1 MSDEDAREP
10 DEYTR
15 RQIIA
20 RGGVFAAAILAGA
33 SACSRPAG
41 CGERAEREDAARRA
55 SDDTGDVGSS
65 GDVSDASGEDAAQAE
80 APSTPRPEGGGPP
93 KEYPNWQ
100 AVRDEFLAAPDII
113 HMAGLMLATHP
124 KPVRE
129 AIERHRRRL
138 DKNPVGYLTQNW
150 GLPAERHDEEGER
163 RVRRAAGRYLDM
175 GRENIALTE
184 STTTG
189 LVTVYNGI
197 RIREDQEVLTGH
209 WNHWATEGT
218 LEYRSQKA
226 GFDIRNARL
235 FDTLDDSVTR
245 EQLASRLIDEIA
257 PNTRIVA
264 VTWVHSDTGLKLPIA
279 DIGERIQEINR
290 DRSDDDRVLFCIDGA
305 HGFGVEDAVM
315 DDLNCDFFVSGCHKW
330 LFGPRGTGIIAAT
343 PQAWAQAIP
352 TVPSFS
358 GDTTQGRR
366 FTPGGFHAFAHR
378 WALAQAFDFHLNIG
392 KDRIEQRIHALAE
405 HLIDGLSQL
414 DHVDLR
420 TPTNPLLHAGIVSF
434 AVDGMGPFEV
444 VGQLDQDDIVASTTP
459 GELTLARL
467 SPGLLNT
474 HEDVDE
480 VIGAISRMH

>member
-1 MSDEDAREP
+1 
-10 DEYTR
+10 
-15 RQIIA
+15 
-20 RGGVFAAAILAGA
+20 
-33 SACSRPAG
+33 
-41 CGERAEREDAARRA
+41 
-55 SDDTGDVGSS
+55 
-65 GDVSDASGEDAAQAE
+65 
-80 APSTPRPEGGGPP
+80 
-93 KEYPNWQ
+93 
-100 AVRDEFLAAPDII
+100 
-113 HMAGLMLATHP
+113 
-124 KPVRE
+124 
-129 AIERHRRRL
+129 
-138 DKNPVGYLTQNW
+138 
-150 GLPAERHDEEGER
+150 AERHDEEGER

-175 GRENIALTE
+175 SHENIALTE

-235 FDTLDDSVTR
+235 FDTLDDSVTP
-245 EQLASRLIDEIA
+245 EQLTDRLIDEIA

-279 DIGERIQEINR
+279 DIGERIQAINR
-290 DRSDDDRVLFCIDGA
+290 DRSDDDRILFCIDGA
-305 HGFGVEDAVM
+305 HGLGVEDAVM
-315 DDLNCDFFVSGCHKW
+315 EDFNCDFFVAGCHKW

-366 FTPGGFHAFAHR
+366 FTPGGFHAFEHR
-378 WALAQAFDFHLNIG
+378 WALEQAFDFHLDIG
-392 KDRIEQRIHALAE
+392 KDRVEQRIHALAE

-420 TPTNPLLHAGIVSF
+420 TPTNPELHAGIVSF
-434 AVDGMGPFEV
+434 AVDDMGPFEV
-444 VGQLDQDDIVASTTP
+444 TSQLDLDGIVASTTP
-459 GELTLARL
+459 GDLILARL

-474 HEDVDE
+474 HEHVEDVL
-480 VIGAISRMH
+480 GAISRMR